1 MTTISLSLVILIST
15 YGCGWVKAPSW
26 RPFKK
31 SQSVAPVEE
40 VAVPQAAKV
49 QIPLKQ
55 GMAQGRVIQPE
66 RLSKGGRILLVPFRA
81 GESVVASEELDKIA
95 YRVMQ
100 GINNSLAENPP
111 YFDIMINDETELPD
125 YYINGYFTR
134 KRESPGFIKALR
146 LRQGFILGVEGK
158 LVDAN
163 TQEVLATFSDEVS
176 SSDPGEDFIHLGFQ
190 LGNNI
195 GEFLHRNINASS
207 E

>member
-1 MTTISLSLVILIST
+1 M
-15 YGCGWVKAPSW
+15 PSW
-26 RPFKK
+26 RPFQNDKA
-31 SQSVAPVEE
+31 VAPVEE
-40 VAVPQAAKV
+40 VVVASVAEEP
-49 QIPLKQ
+49 IPLKPGQ
-55 GMAQGRVIQPE
+55 AEGRVIRPG
-66 RLSKGGRILLVPFRA
+66 RLAEGGRILLVPFRA

-100 GINNSLAENPP
+100 GISNSLGENPP

-125 YYINGYFTR
+125 YYITGYFVE
-134 KRESPGFIKALR
+134 KRQSPGFIKALR

-163 TQEVLATFSDEVS
+163 TQEVLATFNDEVVS
-176 SSDPGEDFIHLGFQ
+176 SRPGEDFIHLGFQ
-190 LGNNI
+190 LGHNI